1 MSDFRVGFG
10 RVNITPDFPAPLD
23 SFGNP
28 ALRIHDRVLSE
39 IYFTAIA
46 ITDENDKTLM
56 LTTYDITQCRADYRE
71 EVAKRLEEELQ
82 IDPDYFHLSGTH
94 THSSVAIYFDDP
106 NVKRWRK
113 DLVDKGVKACKM
125 AMEDRKP
132 AEIYVGETR
141 APGLNFVRHYMRAD
155 GTITGDNYGY
165 ISKAPSVKHMTKADD
180 SLRIIKF
187 VRKNADGSEARD
199 VVLVN
204 WAAHNHLT
212 GGQKKTDLSADYS
225 GALRSYLESEH
236 NCFAAFFQGCAGNL
250 NEKSRISKENI
261 TLNYLEYGRL
271 LANHINEIY
280 DNEKLT
286 KLNSGPVVSI
296 VETVKAEVNRDG
308 LEKLKDAKRVKDYR
322 TAHGTTPECKQLA
335 IDLGFHSPAHAAGIV
350 ARSNIKEDYVE
361 VPLRVYKAGDIAWS
375 AAPFEMFDKTGKEIR
390 EASPFPFTFSQG
402 YTDANFYY
410 LPTDES
416 FEYGCYEVD
425 TTRYKRGTAE
435 MVRDKLIEM
444 LKKIKDM

>member
-1 MSDFRVGFG
+1 M
-10 RVNITPDFPAPLD
+10 
-23 SFGNP
+23 
-28 ALRIHDRVLSE
+28 
-39 IYFTAIA
+39 
-46 ITDENDKTLM
+46 
-56 LTTYDITQCRADYRE
+56 
-71 EVAKRLEEELQ
+71 
-82 IDPDYFHLSGTH
+82 
-94 THSSVAIYFDDP
+94 
-106 NVKRWRK
+106 
-113 DLVDKGVKACKM
+113 
-125 AMEDRKP
+125 
-132 AEIYVGETR
+132 
-141 APGLNFVRHYMRAD
+141 
-155 GTITGDNYGY
+155 
-165 ISKAPSVKHMTKADD
+165 
-180 SLRIIKF
+180 
-187 VRKNADGSEARD
+187 
-199 VVLVN
+199 
-204 WAAHNHLT
+204 
-212 GGQKKTDLSADYS
+212 
-225 GALRSYLESEH
+225 
-236 NCFAAFFQGCAGNL
+236 
-250 NEKSRISKENI
+250 
-261 TLNYLEYGRL
+261 
-271 LANHINEIY
+271 ANHINEIY